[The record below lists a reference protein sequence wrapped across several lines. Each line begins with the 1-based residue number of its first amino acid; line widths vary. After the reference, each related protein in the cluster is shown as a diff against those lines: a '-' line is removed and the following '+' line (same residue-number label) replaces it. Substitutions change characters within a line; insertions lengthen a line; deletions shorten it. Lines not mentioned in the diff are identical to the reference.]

1 MEEIKQKQEV
11 MDRKL
16 DALLQERED
25 GAGAD
30 ASGRRKA
37 ELPGELEWPLQTPE
51 DAERLEEILSRDE
64 GKRKLSHGK
73 LLEVSKSCCHKIHA
87 CYRNGEGCV
96 LTRQKV
102 QRFARTYIVPQLAM
116 FKNCYSA
123 SLIFSRRLIIDRE

>member
-1 MEEIKQKQEV
+1 MFERSLEKKSLMEEIKQKQEV

-51 DAERLEEILSRDE
+51 DAEKKLHVFTRVKRMLWQGLFLFILIGCKSYIIQVKIKVNHTR
-64 GKRKLSHGK
+64 LSH
-73 LLEVSKSCCHKIHA
+73 LE
-87 CYRNGEGCV
+87 
-96 LTRQKV
+96 
-102 QRFARTYIVPQLAM
+102 
-116 FKNCYSA
+116 NCIYF
-123 SLIFSRRLIIDRE
+123 I